1 MTKTSARLGQV
12 KEAELMA
19 KLAMKITHMAARSN
33 SLTILI
39 KKSRRRLGDIDG
51 ISRQVIDQPVAHVL
65 T

>member
-1 MTKTSARLGQV
+1 
-12 KEAELMA
+12 MA
-19 KLAMKITHMAARSN
+19 TRSN